1 MFKHALWKKEY
12 RQAKLL
18 LWLIPIVC
26 LLFMGVAQGFLIWNW
41 LTYYEHTYNHDV
53 SAESFYTVIDW
64 LFLMRNV
71 VLALLMVILAAS
83 LIGVERR
90 NLQNDFT
97 FSLPFS
103 RAHVFLIKWG
113 IGVVFLAGALLSN
126 TIIDVLIILFSPF
139 ADHLNG
145 SYHIKDVVFT
155 VIIITGIYTFALF
168 IGTITGSAAAQT
180 ILTGIFSIF
189 PLGFMAIVTFFVYVN
204 LGRDIGNVV
213 HVFNA
218 PIFNLVINSTLFFHV
233 VGGREIVAGEY
244 IHIWGPLSYIV
255 VFLPLGLYC
264 YRNNRLE
271 YNGCII
277 LFPQL
282 QPVFK
287 VGVALCFALSLGMFL
302 TVLTV
307 DFDSNRS
314 VLLLSYYLGF
324 IGGGLVTL
332 VLMRKIMKI
341 RFKV

>member
-26 LLFMGVAQGFLIWNW
+26 LLFMGVARGFLIWNW

-53 SAESFYTVIDW
+53 SAESFYAATEG
-64 LFLMRNV
+64 LFFMRNV

-113 IGVVFLAGALLSN
+113 IGVVFLAGALLGN

-145 SYHIKDVVFT
+145 FYHIKDVVFT

-180 ILTGIFSIF
+180 ILTGIFSVF
-189 PLGFMAIVTFFVYVN
+189 PLGFMAIVMFFVYVN
-204 LGRDIGNVV
+204 LGRDIGN
-213 HVFNA
+213 
-218 PIFNLVINSTLFFHV
+218 IFNLPIFKLVIDFTLFFHV

-282 QPVFK
+282 QTAFK
-287 VGVALCFALSLGMFL
+287 AGVALCFALSLGMFL

-307 DFDSNRS
+307 PDLDSNRPT
-314 VLLLSYYLGF
+314 LLLPYYLGF